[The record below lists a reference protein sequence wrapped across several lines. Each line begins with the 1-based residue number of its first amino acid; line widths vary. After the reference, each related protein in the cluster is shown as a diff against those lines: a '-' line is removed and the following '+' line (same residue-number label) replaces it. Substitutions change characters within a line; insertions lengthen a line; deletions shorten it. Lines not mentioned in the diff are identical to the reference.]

1 MLELRNKIEKIRTIS
16 ECEIRMPV
24 IKKKTENSLKKKFRN
39 SPFLLF
45 ESFQSGPCLLCVILC
60 SSAAKMTFLTGRRR
74 GCASAKS
81 SLTKL
86 CWKLFAYGIHGIDHL
101 IQRDELRDT
110 GQ

>member
-16 ECEIRMPV
+16 ECEIRMSV

-86 CWKLFAYGIHGIDHL
+86 CRELFAYGIHGIDHL

>member
-24 IKKKTENSLKKKFRN
+24 IKKKTENSLKKKFGN

-45 ESFQSGPCLLCVILC
+45 ESFQSRPCLLCVILC
-60 SSAAKMTFLTGRRR
+60 SSAAKMTLFTGGRC
-74 GCASAKS
+74 GCTTAES
-81 SLTKL
+81 SFTKL
-86 CWKLFAYGIHGIDHL
+86 GRKFFAHSIHGIDHL
-101 IQRDELRDT
+101 LQRDELGDT